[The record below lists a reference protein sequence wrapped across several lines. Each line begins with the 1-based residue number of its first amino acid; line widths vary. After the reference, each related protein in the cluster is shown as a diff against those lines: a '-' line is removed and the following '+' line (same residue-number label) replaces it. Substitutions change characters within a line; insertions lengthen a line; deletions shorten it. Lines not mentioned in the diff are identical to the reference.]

1 MQNAVTI
8 ERFDLSEKNKLL
20 AFLENAYADNPR
32 QSDDKFW
39 SWHFVEPPHSKAEKM
54 PIWLAKS
61 GGRIAG
67 QLAAIPVELK
77 VGGEILPSMWIL
89 DFIVDPEF
97 RRQGIGKKLVLAA
110 EESCSVM
117 LGVNT
122 MEQHAPALL
131 QGLGWKIVGKIPR
144 FHKML
149 FPGTAVKEIAKI
161 KPLLK
166 AVNLG
171 FAPFR
176 PRFKSENLQGN
187 ENLRLLDSFD
197 SDFDKLWDEAGKQ
210 WNCAV
215 KRDAEMLKW
224 QYQKQPEKKIDILG
238 FYENENLRGYA
249 VLFFRKADENGAISK
264 AAITDIF
271 YHPDDA
277 KNTIDALIKGA
288 LQLEVERRAGGLV
301 TDAIDS
307 LLEERLVH
315 CGFWR
320 VKNPLKLMV
329 KTGVREDL
337 LYNAK
342 NWFLTRGDS
351 DISIFEDPNL

>member
-1 MQNAVTI
+1 MTI
-8 ERFDLSEKNKLL
+8 ERFDLSEKSKLL

-39 SWHFVEPPHSKAEKM
+39 SWHFVESPHSLPEKM
-54 PIWLAKS
+54 PVWLAKS
-61 GGRIAG
+61 GERIAG

-89 DFIVDPEF
+89 DFMVDPDF

-110 EESCSVM
+110 EESCAVM

-131 QGLGWKIVGKIPR
+131 QGLRWKIVGKIPR
-144 FHKML
+144 FHKLL
-149 FPGTAVKEIAKI
+149 FPGSAVREIAKI
-161 KPLLK
+161 KPLAS

-176 PRFKSENLQGN
+176 PRSKSENLQAN
-187 ENLRLLDSFD
+187 ENLRRLEDFD
-197 SDFDKLWDEAGKQ
+197 SDFDKLWNEASEK

-215 KRDAEMLKW
+215 VRDRKMLEWSYK
-224 QYQKQPEKKIDILG
+224 KQPGKKFDILG
-238 FYENENLRGYA
+238 FYEKGNLRGYA
-249 VLFFRKADENGAISK
+249 ILFFRKADERGFISK

-271 YHPDDA
+271 YHPENAEKIVDE
-277 KNTIDALIKGA
+277 LIKGA
-288 LQLEVERRAGGLV
+288 LQLAVERRAGGLV
-301 TDAIDS
+301 TDAIDD
-307 LLEERLVH
+307 LLEERFEKS
-315 CGFWR
+315 GFRR
-320 VKNPLKLMV
+320 VKNPLQLMV
-329 KTGVREDL
+329 KTNVREDL
-337 LYNAK
+337 LYDAE

>member
-1 MQNAVTI
+1 MRNAVTI
-8 ERFDLSEKNKLL
+8 ERFDLSEKENLL
-20 AFLENAYADNPR
+20 SFLKTAYDDNPR
-32 QSDDKFW
+32 QSDERFW
-39 SWHFVEPPHSKAEKM
+39 SWHFAESPLSSAKKM
-54 PIWLAKS
+54 PVWLAKS

-77 VGGEILPSMWIL
+77 VGERVLPSMWIL
-89 DFIVDPEF
+89 DFIVDPKF
-97 RRQGIGKKLVLAA
+97 RRQGIGKNLVRAA

-149 FPGTAVKEIAKI
+149 FPGAAVKEIAKI
-161 KPLLK
+161 KPLAS

-176 PRFKSENLQGN
+176 PRLKNKNLSNN
-187 ENLRLLDSFD
+187 ENLRILENFEAGFD
-197 SDFDKLWDEAGKQ
+197 ELWDEASRQ

-215 KRDAEMLKW
+215 KRDVKILEW
-224 QYQKQPEKKIDILG
+224 QYKKQPGKKFDILG
-238 FYENENLRGYA
+238 FFEQRKLRGYA
-249 VLFFRKADENGAISK
+249 VLFFRKADERGFISK

-271 YHPDDA
+271 YHPDNA
-277 KNTIDALIKGA
+277 EKTIDKLIEGA
-288 LQLEVERRAGGLV
+288 LSLAVERRAGGLV
-301 TDAIDS
+301 TDVIDD
-307 LLEERLVH
+307 LLQERLEKF
-315 CGFWR
+315 GFWR
-320 VKNPLKLMV
+320 VKNPLQLMV
-329 KTGVREDL
+329 KTTENQGL
-337 LYNAK
+337 LYDAK